1 MDNEYLTLS
10 KQVQLKPY
18 VQRPFKQYELMFDN
32 ELING
37 AGGTMIVDCESYPN
51 YFLIAFKDYA
61 TKKIIKFEI
70 KQPSESSKQTGEC
83 FNERKL
89 SWILHS
95 YRTIGFNSIKF
106 DLPIIWLS
114 YSQQS
119 CKIIKEACN
128 RIILQNERP
137 RDVAKHY
144 GYIIP
149 KTPHIDLI
157 EVAPLRGSLK
167 LYGARL
173 HAQRIQDLPFSI
185 ETPLTEDQIEIVADY
200 CINDLDTT
208 ELLLNNLK
216 EQFQLREQLSIQYR
230 QDVMSKSDA
239 QIAETVISQEL
250 KRLTGEWPKRPEIDK
265 LKFKFQVPHNI
276 YFQTP
281 YLQGILKLIADTD
294 FGLDEN
300 GRLERTNDVKDLKI
314 YVGKS
319 VYRMGIGGLHSSE
332 EECSYHS
339 NDEYKLYDTDVAS
352 FYPEIVRKLKLYPLH
367 LGEPF
372 LQIYDELVVRRLEAK
387 KAKRIAES
395 ENLKVTINGTF
406 GKTGSPY
413 SVLYAPQMTIQITV
427 GGQLYLLML
436 IEAFELNGIQVISAN
451 TDGVVCYCHKDKR
464 EIMKSIV
471 KNWERETLF
480 QTEETEYKAIYSRD
494 VNAYMAV
501 KYNGEIK
508 GKNIYYDPWKGKTAK
523 DAYWRFQKNPTAQ
536 ICVEAIENLLIENE
550 PIENTITLCKD
561 ITRFLIVKNVT
572 GGAHKDGEYLGKVCR
587 WYHAKNVIGTINY
600 IQSGN
605 KVPDSEGGRPCMDLP
620 EQFPSDVNHQWYIE
634 KATLMLFDMAY
645 LNRPKQ
651 LQFF

>member
-1 MDNEYLTLS
+1 MNEFLTIS
-10 KQVQLKPY
+10 KSVQLKPY
-18 VQRPFKQYELMFDN
+18 VQRPFKSFELMSDV
-32 ELING
+32 ELLNG
-37 AGGTMIVDCESYPN
+37 AGGTMIVDCEAYPN

-70 KQPSESSKQTGEC
+70 NDITGEC

-95 YRTIGFNSIKF
+95 YRTVGFNSIKF

-114 YSQQS
+114 YSQQN

-128 RIILQNERP
+128 FIILQNEQP
-137 RDVAKHY
+137 RDIAKRY
-144 GYIIP
+144 GFFIP
-149 KTPHIDLI
+149 PTKHIDLI
-157 EVAPLRGSLK
+157 EVCPLRGSLK

-173 HAQRIQDLPFSI
+173 HAPRIQDLPFAI
-185 ETPLTEDQIEIVADY
+185 EEPLTEQQIEIVADY

-208 ELLLNNLK
+208 ELLLENLK
-216 EQFQLREQLSIQYR
+216 EQLSLREELSIQYNE
-230 QDVMSKSDA
+230 DLMSKSDA
-239 QIAETVISQEL
+239 QIAERVISLEL
-250 KRLTGEWPKRPEIDK
+250 KRLTGSAPKRPDIEK

-276 YFQTP
+276 YFKTP
-281 YLQGILKLIADTD
+281 YLQGILNKIASVD
-294 FGLDEN
+294 FGLDEY
-300 GRLERTNDVKDLKI
+300 GRLERSNNIKDLKI
-314 YVGKS
+314 YIGNS

-332 EECSYHS
+332 ELCSYSS

-352 FYPEIVRKLKLYPLH
+352 FYPRIVQNLKLYPLH

-372 LQIYDELVVRRLEAK
+372 LQTYNELVEKRLNAK
-387 KAKRIAES
+387 KNKRIAES

-436 IEAFELNGIQVISAN
+436 IEEFELNGIQVVSAN

-464 EIMKSIV
+464 KLMKTIV
-471 KNWERETLF
+471 EKWEYFTQF
-480 QTEETEYKAIYSRD
+480 KTEETEYKSIYSRD

-501 KYNGEIK
+501 KYNREIK

-536 ICVEAIENLLIENE
+536 ICIEAIENLILNGTAIEE
-550 PIENTITLCKD
+550 TIEKSSD
-561 ITRFLIVKNVT
+561 ITRFVIVKNVT

-587 WYHAKNVIGTINY
+587 WYHAKNVMGTINY

-605 KVPDSEGGRPCMDLP
+605 KVPDSEGGKPCQDLP
-620 EQFPSDVNHQWYIE
+620 LEFPTDINYDWYVKRTTE
-634 KATLMLFDMAY
+634 MLFDMSY
-645 LNRPKQ
+645 YQRPKQ
-651 LQFF
+651 MTFF